1 MYIIC
6 ALIIYYNNVM
16 HYISNNYVN
25 IPIMKCFLLYVNV
38 TISFTGFE
46 NVPFSLFLPPNVV
59 QAVQFIGRN
68 WTKYMYPLF
77 LPPCCI
83 SRTLEKDKYTRN
95 LIANINMY
103 CIHCTLYC
111 SFPWAR
117 FRLSVDESLQLGKS
131 ELMIQVYNILIKAHF
146 T

>member
-59 QAVQFIGRN
+59 QAVQFMGRN
-68 WTKYMYPLF
+68 WTKYMYSLF
-77 LPPCCI
+77 RPPCCI
-83 SRTLEKDKYTRN
+83 SRTLEKDGYKRN

-111 SFPWAR
+111 SSPEPDSDSQLTIVF
-117 FRLSVDESLQLGKS
+117 SLVKS
-131 ELMIQVYNILIKAHF
+131 DLIIQVYKILIKANL